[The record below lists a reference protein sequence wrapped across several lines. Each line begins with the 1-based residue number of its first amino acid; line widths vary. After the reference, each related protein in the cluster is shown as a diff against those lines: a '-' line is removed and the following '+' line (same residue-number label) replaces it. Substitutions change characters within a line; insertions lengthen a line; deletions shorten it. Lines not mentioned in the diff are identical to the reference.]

1 MVLFLYG
8 NEAIINHKNKKNKWS
23 RQNLKNF
30 YNFFIK
36 KTSKEESNLYYDP
49 KRKKWQ
55 ARLRFNNKTFH
66 LGRFKL
72 KKEAIKAKIKKMKE
86 LKIYDTTK

>member
-1 MVLFLYG
+1 MPKIMDSNQMGKMVLFLYG

-36 KTSKEESNLYYDP
+36 KY
-49 KRKKWQ
+49 
-55 ARLRFNNKTFH
+55 H
-66 LGRFKL
+66 
-72 KKEAIKAKIKKMKE
+72 
-86 LKIYDTTK
+86 